1 MDIFNINFPK
11 KGDEKT
17 DFTTYLRKI
26 KENILVISNTKKEET
41 GKNALS
47 IFGSAFGRA
56 AEEFNFLQ
64 YGKTE
69 KSKKDKKNI
78 KIEQ

>member
-47 IFGSAFGRA
+47 VFGSPFGRA
-56 AEEFNFLQ
+56 AEEFYFF
-64 YGKTE
+64 TVW
-69 KSKKDKKNI
+69 KNR
-78 KIEQ
+78 KI